1 MAPPNEPAIS
11 TRKSRTT
18 RFRIHSATLCFFVA
32 SLGSAAPNIQELN
45 HELVDAAK
53 RGDLSAVERL
63 LREGAD
69 INAPI
74 TRDQFTWTALQEA
87 VRSNHVDVVSALLD
101 RGADPRSGGY
111 SVLELALDK
120 KHEAVAKLLLARG
133 VSVND
138 RDEKGQ
144 TSLFGHFGYIPL
156 RVDEIQF
163 LLDLGADP
171 NLANNKGITPL
182 MAAAHTFIYDR
193 KEPKASGIGKELNE
207 QGPALAKA
215 IKLLLKHGANVNAK
229 DEDGATPLYYAAD
242 EGSIIAIKMLIAAG
256 ADVNAQTKQ
265 GETALLRS
273 LSRYDRDG
281 RIEYLIDHGADLKT
295 RDAEGQTVLMLAI
308 AAGYRKQVELFL
320 QRGIDPN
327 ARTKSGTT
335 AAHFAGQFY
344 SQETIHSPDASP
356 DLAGRRDAV
365 AMLRLLAGHR
375 ADLAAADSEG
385 ETPLHAAARAG
396 YLESL
401 RFLVEGGGDLNK
413 RNNKGETP
421 LFLSIASN
429 LDAFAKTRLLLA
441 KNSNINAPG
450 PSGRTPLMLAADLM
464 IRGQIMQLLQRHADA
479 NLVDAQGETA
489 LMLAVSSCGD
499 RFVEPAH
506 YVAIIR
512 ALAKATTSVDQRDRR
527 GMTPLMWAAIS
538 NLPEAVI
545 VLLDKGADV
554 NGRGADG
561 RTPLM
566 WAASANA
573 RESTATLIAR
583 GADVDAKDNSGKTAL
598 DWAKVLDE
606 SIENLPA
613 SQPKPR

>member
-1 MAPPNEPAIS
+1 VAPPNEPAIS
-11 TRKSRTT
+11 TRISRTA
-18 RFRIHSATLCFFVA
+18 RFRIHSAIPLCFFIA
-32 SLGSAAPNIQELN
+32 SLGFGATNTQELN
-45 HELVDAAK
+45 HKLVDAAK
-53 RGDLSAVERL
+53 GGDLSAVERL
-63 LREGAD
+63 LGEGAD
-69 INAPI
+69 PNASVL
-74 TRDQFTWTALQEA
+74 REQFTRNALEEA
-87 VRSNHVDVVSALLD
+87 VQYNHLEVVRTLLD
-101 RGADPRSGGY
+101 RGSDPRSGGY

-120 KHEAVAKLLLARG
+120 KHEAVARLLLAHG

-138 RDEKGQ
+138 RNSAGE
-144 TSLFGHFGYIPL
+144 TSLFGHFSYSPL
-156 RVDEIQF
+156 KVDEIEF

-182 MAAAHTFIYDR
+182 MSAAHTAIFDQ
-193 KEPKASGIGKELNE
+193 KQPGASGIVKELNE

-215 IKLLLKHGANVNAK
+215 IELLLKHGANVNAR
-229 DEDGATPLYYAAD
+229 DEDGATALYYAAD
-242 EGSIIAIKMLIAAG
+242 EGSIIAIKALIAAG
-256 ADVNAQTKQ
+256 ADMNAQTKE

-281 RIEYLIDHGADLKT
+281 RIEYLIDHGADLQA
-295 RDAEGQTVLMLAI
+295 RDAEGHTVLMLAI

-320 QRGIDPN
+320 QRGVDPN

-335 AAHFAGQFY
+335 AAHFAGRFY
-344 SQETIHSPDASP
+344 SQETIHSPDAPP
-356 DLAGRRDAV
+356 DVAGRRDAV
-365 AMLRLLAGHR
+365 AMLRLLAAHR

-401 RFLVEGGGDLNK
+401 RFLVDGGGDLNK

-441 KNSNINAPG
+441 KKSDINAAG
-450 PSGRTPLMLAADLM
+450 PSGRTPLMLATELM
-464 IRGQIMQLLQRHADA
+464 IRGQIMRLLQHHADA
-479 NLVDAQGETA
+479 NSVDAQGETA
-489 LMLAVSSCGD
+489 LILAVSSCG

-506 YVAIIR
+506 YVAIVR
-512 ALAKATTSVDQRDRR
+512 ALAKTTTSVDHRDRR

-538 NLPEAVI
+538 NLSEAVI

-554 NGRGADG
+554 NGRGGDG

-573 RESTATLIAR
+573 GESIATLLAR
-583 GADVDAKDNSGKTAL
+583 GADPEAKDNGGKTAL
-598 DWAKVLDE
+598 DWARVLDE
-606 SIENLPA
+606 TIANLPA
-613 SQPKPR
+613 SQRKPR